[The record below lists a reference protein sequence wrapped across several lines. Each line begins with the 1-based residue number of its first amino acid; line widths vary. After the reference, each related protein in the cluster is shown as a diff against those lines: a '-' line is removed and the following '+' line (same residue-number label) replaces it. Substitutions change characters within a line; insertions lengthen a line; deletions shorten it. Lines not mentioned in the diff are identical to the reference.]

1 MELKENCRDNRIV
14 NRLRLIV
21 MAVLAGIGIVQVIL
35 AVAWAVGNG
44 SHMQGFYDSSV
55 YLSNAVNGGSDGWR
69 LAGYAC
75 VIKLFMLLKGILK
88 EYYVIGIYLFQVAV
102 SLFCFAEG
110 FRCVAVYLFYKK
122 VSFKKA
128 LLFAGYIVTIP
139 IVWQMQFAILP
150 DAICLALTVLVFAQL
165 IKLFGTKEGFR
176 WTALLVIGVSFLL
189 LGVFHRHYLYGALA
203 MTCVGAFILL
213 IRQIKK
219 SYRNRKTLLTA
230 LLLMLGIVVFPMIT
244 EKINQAVPRNGS
256 YATYSMAADLW
267 KRFVFPDLHENYPH
281 YTERITAILPDYAT
295 EVCDEY
301 YEYYM
306 NSIGVMIELAKP
318 EEAESIYFEMARI
331 GFALHRQDMIKSAV
345 KEATGY
351 CFIPFA
357 MEKYMYNN
365 GNSLYG
371 HNYIKMYDCNPK
383 LTAVYMHVGMN
394 GFVVLAVLG
403 CVMFLVEGI
412 SYKKLCKKRMLSL
425 GWCALSIGT
434 VTAPM
439 MIFAVAKFD
448 YRIGLFSVFVWAVFA
463 MASIYKAEEEEIE
476 KA

>member
-1 MELKENCRDNRIV
+1 MELKENCKDNRIV
-14 NRLRLIV
+14 NRLRLVV

-44 SHMQGFYDSSV
+44 SHIQGFYDSSV
-55 YLSNAVNGGSDGWR
+55 YLSNAINGVSDGWR

-110 FRCVAVYLFYKK
+110 FRCVAVYLFNKK
-122 VSFKKA
+122 ISFKKA

-165 IKLFGTKEGFR
+165 VKLFGTKEGFCLP
-176 WTALLVIGVSFLL
+176 ALLVIAVSILL
-189 LGVFHRHYLYGALA
+189 LGVFHRHYLYGALV
-203 MTCVGAFILL
+203 MVFVGAFILL

-230 LLLMLGIVVFPMIT
+230 LLLIVGIVVLPLVT

-281 YTERITAILPDYAT
+281 YTERITAILPDYVT
-295 EVCDEY
+295 EVCDDY

-306 NSIGVMIELAKP
+306 NSVGVMIEIANR
-318 EEAESIYFEMARI
+318 EEAESIYFEIARI

-371 HNYIKMYDCNPK
+371 HNYMKMYDCNPA

-394 GFVVLAVLG
+394 GFMVIAVLG
-403 CVMFLVEGI
+403 CIMFLAECI
-412 SYKKLCKKRMLSL
+412 DHKKLCKKRILSL
-425 GWCALSIGT
+425 GWCALAIGT

-448 YRIGLFSVFVWAVFA
+448 YRIGLFSAFVWIVLAVT
-463 MASIYKAEEEEIE
+463 SIYKSEEEEIE